1 MHTEFL
7 AHIRAHAYALVG
19 IARKQSDHSVA
30 IELEALA
37 IDLLRH
43 AHEFENHQG
52 SRSKS

>member
-7 AHIRAHAYALVG
+7 AHIRAHAYALVR

-30 IELEALA
+30 VELETLA

-43 AHEFENHQG
+43 AHEFENHTG
-52 SRSKS
+52 PR